1 MDGMV
6 SHGAYNMEEK
16 RKHTNLA
23 VIVMTIVFA
32 ISVCIKYIA
41 MGSTFWSVKDEAP
54 DLFKE
59 LFTSTFIK
67 FVLDAL
73 LVITLIEKAEKRTI
87 SKVIALLIAFY
98 YVYELGTI
106 WDTLMHPYSRYWL
119 VDAIGDTGF
128 EVLMRVAFLVF
139 FVVVSFTGHGAQSKY
154 RILAMM
160 PFGVALISIAFR
172 LILNAELYFGL
183 ESGYMV
189 LMDTVKAY
197 VIKYSP
203 LLFWG
208 IATITKEKMYERLN

>member
-1 MDGMV
+1 MDGIV

-41 MGSTFWSVKDEAP
+41 MGSTFWSVKDEVP

-106 WDTLMHPYSRYWL
+106 WDTLMHPYSSYWL
-119 VDAIGDTGF
+119 IDAIGDTGF
-128 EVLMRVAFLVF
+128 EVLIRVAFLVF
-139 FVVVSFTGHGAQSKY
+139 FVVVSFTGNRSQSKY

-172 LILNAELYFGL
+172 LILNAELYFDL

-208 IATITKEKMYERLN
+208 IATIIKERKYERLN